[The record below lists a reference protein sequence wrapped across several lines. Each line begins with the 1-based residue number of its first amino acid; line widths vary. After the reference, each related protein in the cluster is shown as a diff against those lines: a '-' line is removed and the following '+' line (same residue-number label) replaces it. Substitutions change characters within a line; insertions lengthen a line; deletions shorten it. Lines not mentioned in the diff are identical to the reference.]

1 MEKFSRLNFKCPRCG
16 QALEKQSKGVFCPSC
31 LIRFRFEANRSI
43 SFIESDLVQ
52 VSDSIDRIKS
62 FIKKLGPIY
71 NFIVDVVS
79 PVYPSPTFEQRRI
92 VKKAL
97 AKGELVLNLGSGAS
111 SIGKEVVNV
120 DFFPYAN
127 VDIVCSIDALPFQDD
142 CVDLIV
148 NIAVLEHVPN
158 PSEVVEEF
166 FRVLKPGGKIYCFV
180 PFIQG
185 FHASPWDFQRY
196 TKPGLKV
203 LFSKFEIESI
213 TSAGPTSGMLWIVQ
227 EWVAM
232 ILSLGL
238 KPVHKI
244 VWPITLLLLWPLK
257 FLDVFLRHSTLGE
270 NISSG
275 FSVTA
280 TKPIRDD
287 SKD

>member
-1 MEKFSRLNFKCPRCG
+1 MEKFSRLHFKCPTCARTLD
-16 QALEKQSKGVFCPSC
+16 QQSEGLFCLSC
-31 LIRFRFEANRSI
+31 LIYFRYETNQSI
-43 SFIESDLVQ
+43 SFIDSDLIQ
-52 VSDSIDRIKS
+52 VSDSIDRIKG
-62 FIKKLGPIY
+62 FIKRLGPLY

-79 PVYPSPTFEQRRI
+79 PVYPLPTFERRRL

-97 AKGELVLNLGSGAS
+97 AEEKLVLNLGSGAS
-111 SIGKEVVNV
+111 SIGEKVVNV

-158 PSEVVEEF
+158 PSEVVDEF

-203 LFSKFEIESI
+203 LFNKFEIESI
-213 TSAGPTSGMLWIVQ
+213 TSAGPTSGMLWVFQ
-227 EWVAM
+227 EWVAL
-232 ILSLGL
+232 ILSFGL
-238 KPVHKI
+238 KPIHKF

-257 FLDVFLRHSTLGE
+257 FLDVVLRHSSLGE
-270 NISSG
+270 NITSG

-280 TKPIRDD
+280 LKPTQDE